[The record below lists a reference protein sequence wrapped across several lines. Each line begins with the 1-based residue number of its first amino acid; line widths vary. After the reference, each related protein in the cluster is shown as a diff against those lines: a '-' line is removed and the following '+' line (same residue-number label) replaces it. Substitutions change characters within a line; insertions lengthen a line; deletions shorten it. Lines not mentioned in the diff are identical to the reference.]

1 MDVVRKGRTGNRG
14 WESGRGIA
22 GVEKRGEDRRGRERE
37 RGKEVQRVLGEIV
50 QGQIDK
56 GVL

>member
-1 MDVVRKGRTGNRG
+1 MDGRVG
-14 WESGRGIA
+14 GRGIA
-22 GVEKRGEDRRGRERE
+22 GVEKRGEDRRRERKRGGE
-37 RGKEVQRVLGEIV
+37 RRCRELLGEIV

>member
-1 MDVVRKGRTGNRG
+1 MGE
-14 WESGRGIA
+14 WEGIA